1 MGARKGRLIMPT
13 IQVRNLPEHIYRKI
27 VERAKAKRSSI
38 TSETIYLLQR
48 SLEMDENKC
57 EQRLALI
64 KVMENNQMPD
74 ADTLTDPV
82 TLIRENRD
90 R

>member
-1 MGARKGRLIMPT
+1 MPT
-13 IQVRNLPEHIYRKI
+13 LQVRNLPDHIYRKI

-38 TSETIYLLQR
+38 TSEAIYLLQR
-48 SLEMDENKC
+48 SLEMDENIK

-64 KVMENNQMPD
+64 KAIEGKLVANVNV
-74 ADTLTDPV
+74 LSDPV
-82 TLIRENRD
+82 DLIRADRD

>member
-1 MGARKGRLIMPT
+1 MPT
-13 IQVRNLPEHIYRKI
+13 LQVRNLPDHIYRKI

-38 TSETIYLLQR
+38 TSEAIYLLQR
-48 SLEMDENKC
+48 SLEMDENIK

-64 KVMENNQMPD
+64 KAIERKLVANVNVLP
-74 ADTLTDPV
+74 DPV
-82 TLIRENRD
+82 DLIRADRD

>member
-1 MGARKGRLIMPT
+1 MPT
-13 IQVRNLPEHIYRKI
+13 LQVRNLPDHIYRKI

-48 SLEMDENKC
+48 SLEMDENKR

-64 KVMENNQMPD
+64 KAMEENQLDNVKNLP
-74 ADTLTDPV
+74 DPV
-82 TLIRENRD
+82 DLIRSDRD

>member
-1 MGARKGRLIMPT
+1 MPT

-48 SLEMDENKC
+48 SLEMDDNKR

-64 KVMENNQMPD
+64 KVMENNQVPNAD
-74 ADTLTDPV
+74 ALPDPV
-82 TLIRENRD
+82 TLIREDRD

>member
-1 MGARKGRLIMPT
+1 MPT
-13 IQVRNLPEHIYRKI
+13 LQVRNLPDHIYRKI

-48 SLEMDENKC
+48 SLEMDENKR
-57 EQRLALI
+57 ERRLALV
-64 KVMENNQMPD
+64 KAMEEKQS
-74 ADTLTDPV
+74 ADVKNLPDPV
-82 TLIRENRD
+82 DLIRSDRD

>member
-1 MGARKGRLIMPT
+1 MPT
-13 IQVRNLPEHIYRKI
+13 LQVRNLPEHIYRKI

-48 SLEMDENKC
+48 SLEMDGNKR

-64 KVMENNQMPD
+64 TEMEQNPVKN
-74 ADTLTDPV
+74 ADKLPDPV
-82 TLIRENRD
+82 ELIREDRD

>member
-1 MGARKGRLIMPT
+1 MPT
-13 IQVRNLPEHIYRKI
+13 LQVRNLPDHIYRKI

-38 TSETIYLLQR
+38 TSEAIYLLQR
-48 SLEMDENKC
+48 SLEMDDNKR

-64 KVMENNQMPD
+64 IEMEKNPVSNANSLP
-74 ADTLTDPV
+74 DPV
-82 TLIRENRD
+82 ELIREDRD

>member
-1 MGARKGRLIMPT
+1 MPT
-13 IQVRNLPEHIYRKI
+13 LQVRNLPDHIYRKI

-48 SLEMDENKC
+48 SLEMDENKR
-57 EQRLALI
+57 EQRLALV
-64 KVMENNQMPD
+64 KAMEEKPVANVNVLP
-74 ADTLTDPV
+74 DPV
-82 TLIRENRD
+82 DLIRADRD

>member
-1 MGARKGRLIMPT
+1 MPT
-13 IQVRNLPEHIYRKI
+13 LQVRNLPDHIYRKI

-48 SLEMDENKC
+48 SLEMDEHKR

-64 KVMENNQMPD
+64 KAMEGKQLVNAKFLP
-74 ADTLTDPV
+74 DPV
-82 TLIRENRD
+82 DLIRSDRD

>member
-1 MGARKGRLIMPT
+1 MPT
-13 IQVRNLPEHIYRKI
+13 IQVRNLPEHIYKKI
-27 VERAKAKRSSI
+27 VERARAKRSSI

-48 SLEMDENKC
+48 SLEMDDNKR

-64 KVMENNQMPD
+64 EAMEKSPVTNAN
-74 ADTLTDPV
+74 ALSDPV
-82 TLIRENRD
+82 RLIREDRD

>member
-1 MGARKGRLIMPT
+1 MPT
-13 IQVRNLPEHIYRKI
+13 LQVRNLPDHIYRKI

-38 TSETIYLLQR
+38 TSEAIYLLQR
-48 SLEMDENKC
+48 SLEMDDHKR

-64 KVMENNQMPD
+64 TAMENKQAPNASALP
-74 ADTLTDPV
+74 DPV
-82 TLIRENRD
+82 TLIRADRD

>member
-1 MGARKGRLIMPT
+1 MPT
-13 IQVRNLPEHIYRKI
+13 LQVRNLPDHIYRKI

-48 SLEMDENKC
+48 SLEMDDNKR

-64 KVMENNQMPD
+64 KAMEEEQLVGVKNLP
-74 ADTLTDPV
+74 DPV
-82 TLIRENRD
+82 DLIRSDRD

>member
-1 MGARKGRLIMPT
+1 MPT
-13 IQVRNLPEHIYRKI
+13 LQVRNLPDHIYRKI

-48 SLEMDENKC
+48 SLEMDENKR
-57 EQRLALI
+57 ERRLALV
-64 KVMENNQMPD
+64 KAMEEKQSVDVKNLP
-74 ADTLTDPV
+74 DPV
-82 TLIRENRD
+82 DLIRSDRD

>member
-1 MGARKGRLIMPT
+1 MPT
-13 IQVRNLPEHIYRKI
+13 LQVRNLPDHIYRKI

-48 SLEMDENKC
+48 SLEMDENIR

-64 KVMENNQMPD
+64 KAMEGKQLGNVKNLP
-74 ADTLTDPV
+74 DPV
-82 TLIRENRD
+82 DLIRSDRD

>member
-1 MGARKGRLIMPT
+1 MPT
-13 IQVRNLPEHIYRKI
+13 LQVRNLPDHIYRKI

-48 SLEMDENKC
+48 SLEMDENKR

-64 KVMENNQMPD
+64 KEMEKNAVTNANNLP
-74 ADTLTDPV
+74 DPV
-82 TLIRENRD
+82 ELIRKDRD

>member
-1 MGARKGRLIMPT
+1 MPT
-13 IQVRNLPEHIYRKI
+13 LQVRNLPDHIYRKI

-48 SLEMDENKC
+48 SLEMDDNKK

-64 KVMENNQMPD
+64 KAMEEEQLVGVKNLP
-74 ADTLTDPV
+74 DPV
-82 TLIRENRD
+82 DLIRSDRD

>member
-1 MGARKGRLIMPT
+1 MPT

-48 SLEMDENKC
+48 SLEMEDNKR

-64 KVMENNQMPD
+64 KVMENDQVPNAD
-74 ADTLTDPV
+74 ALPDPV
-82 TLIRENRD
+82 MLIREDRD
-90 R
+90 K

>member
-1 MGARKGRLIMPT
+1 MPT
-13 IQVRNLPEHIYRKI
+13 LQVRNLPDHIYRKI

-48 SLEMDENKC
+48 SLEMDENKR

-64 KVMENNQMPD
+64 KAIEGKQVANVK
-74 ADTLTDPV
+74 TLPDPV
-82 TLIRENRD
+82 DLIRSDRD